1 MSERVEKFLSWA
13 NSNIGDLLQK
23 FDREKDH
30 ELRERFLI
38 IANEILKTKRVI
50 SERKNSDGKA
60 PPRFA
65 KNYNPYE

>member
-23 FDREKDH
+23 FDRENDH

-50 SERKNSDGKA
+50 FERKNSSADFTPKF
-60 PPRFA
+60 P
-65 KNYNPYE
+65 KNYDPYK